1 MAAPLHQPQPS
12 RVDQPDE
19 QQARAADAL
28 TEADLA
34 LIVGGSTDPDE
45 PPPGGPPKRL
55 S

>member
-1 MAAPLHQPQPS
+1 MAAPLHQPS
-12 RVDQPDE
+12 SVDQPAE

-34 LIVGGSTDPDE
+34 LIVGGNTDPDD
-45 PPPGGPPKRL
+45 PPPGKPQHL